1 MPARPSESGF
11 TPLRRSAENGFTL
24 VELLVAI
31 ALIGLLSAAAVL
43 ALPDPRGRLIDD
55 AERLAART
63 AAARDL
69 AIVQARD
76 TRLTADAT
84 GYRFDQRVRGQWLAL
99 AEKPFRATSWPEGA
113 TATPATVTFDS
124 TGLTETATR
133 VTITRGA
140 DVAAIDISPDGGVR
154 VAP

>member
-1 MPARPSESGF
+1 VPAREQ
-11 TPLRRSAENGFTL
+11 GFTL
-24 VELLVAI
+24 VELMVAI
-31 ALIGLLSAAAVL
+31 ALIGLISAAAVL

-76 TRLTADAT
+76 TRLTVDAS
-84 GYRFDQRVRGQWLAL
+84 GYRFDQRVRGQWTAL
-99 AEKPFRATSWPEGA
+99 AEKPFRATPWPEGA
-113 TATPATVTFDS
+113 TAQPAVITFDS
-124 TGLTETATR
+124 TGLTEAAVR
-133 VTITRGA
+133 IAIARGGDA
-140 DVAAIDISPDGGVR
+140 SAVDISPDGGVR